1 MEHLFFAKGR
11 FNLRTTPSY
20 AGILNNDQNIGK
32 DTIVKRAMSQTINY
46 HIRFYIYMYI
56 MVLKTESPVFIFLQ
70 YKPLAAKLLNYMY
83 KV

>member
-20 AGILNNDQNIGK
+20 AGILNNDQIIGK
-32 DTIVKRAMSQTINY
+32 DTIVNAQCHKRLIITP
-46 HIRFYIYMYI
+46 
-56 MVLKTESPVFIFLQ
+56 VLKTESPVFIFLQ

>member
-20 AGILNNDQNIGK
+20 AGILNNDQIIGK

-46 HIRFYIYMYI
+46 HTRLYIYIYYI
-56 MVLKTESPVFIFLQ
+56 YYGSK
-70 YKPLAAKLLNYMY
+70 N
-83 KV
+83 